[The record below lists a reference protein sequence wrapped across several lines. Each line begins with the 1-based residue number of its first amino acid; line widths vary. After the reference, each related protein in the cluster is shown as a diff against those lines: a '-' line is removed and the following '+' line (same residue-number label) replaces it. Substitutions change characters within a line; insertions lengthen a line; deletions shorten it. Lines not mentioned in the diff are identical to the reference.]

1 MHPQHCVPLGARA
14 CCRLVL
20 PPLSRRHR
28 FPRRFHRLSQLCG
41 DVPDT
46 THLDT
51 HFERFLQ
58 LRDVFC
64 IKEFLSG
71 W

>member
-1 MHPQHCVPLGARA
+1 MHAGVLRCTCRA
-14 CCRLVL
+14 AAALADEAAAL
-20 PPLSRRHR
+20 PC
-28 FPRRFHRLSQLCG
+28 RFHRLSQLCG
-41 DVPDT
+41 DAPDT
-46 THLDT
+46 SQLAT

>member
-1 MHPQHCVPLGARA
+1 MSKLWEI
-14 CCRLVL
+14 
-20 PPLSRRHR
+20 
-28 FPRRFHRLSQLCG
+28 
-41 DVPDT
+41 VPDSSR
-46 THLDT
+46 LPI

-64 IKEFLSG
+64 IREFLSG